1 MSVTLAQTPDSNT
14 KAAAIAD
21 IEHARWLALEQQIRP
36 WIPAIAPELADAFLA
51 TPRED
56 FAPAALRGVALSDTD
71 LPTAGGQFMLSPK
84 VQLRLIHQL
93 QLKPSDR
100 VLQIGAGTGYMTALM
115 AKLAAH
121 VTAYECQAELA
132 NTARLNLLQAGIG
145 NAQIIAAD
153 ITESQTT
160 GSFDAI
166 VFCGGVAQLP
176 SNWSSRLN
184 EGGRLLA
191 LVGQDPMMRATL
203 LTRHSETHNSQ
214 SQPWDS
220 LAPYLRG
227 FAATPAF
234 AL

>member
-1 MSVTLAQTPDSNT
+1 MSVTLAKTPSSQTKPS
-14 KAAAIAD
+14 AIPNA
-21 IEHARWLALEQQIRP
+21 EHTRWLALEQQIRP
-36 WIPAIAPELADAFLA
+36 WMPAIGPELAKAFLN

-56 FAPAALRGVALSDTD
+56 FAPAALRAVALSDTD
-71 LPTAGGQFMLSPK
+71 LPTAGGQVMLSPK
-84 VQLRLIHQL
+84 VQLRLVHEL
-93 QLKPSDR
+93 QLKPTDR
-100 VLQIGAGTGYMTALM
+100 VLQIGAGTGYMTAIM

-121 VTAYECQAELA
+121 ITAYECQTELA
-132 NTARLNLLQAGIG
+132 NTARLNLLQAGID
-145 NAQIIAAD
+145 NTQIIAAD

-176 SNWSSRLN
+176 SNWSTRLN
-184 EGGRLLA
+184 DGGRLVA
-191 LVGQDPMMRATL
+191 IVGQDPMMRATV

-214 SQPWDS
+214 TQPWDT

-227 FAATPAF
+227 FELTPSF